1 MPGRRARPHDGK
13 SVIRRLSEPTP
24 RSCVAGGE
32 SRQDGAPLG
41 AKREEASCKLQGKA
55 WKWGVM
61 VSEKTRPTTT
71 TDTAITEKRSPGSD
85 GGQGPYRRGEAERR
99 TSEGGDN
106 NSNAKRMGG
115 KGREKPSPF
124 QPAGHGK
131 HTRRAE
137 KPRDPAMLGQG
148 GRGVEDFSPPRYAK
162 LWAAWACGNPHR
174 IRLLSW
180 FRVFAG
186 HPGHPNS
193 KRKNCGGNRG

>member
-1 MPGRRARPHDGK
+1 MQAAGQ
-13 SVIRRLSEPTP
+13 SVEM
-24 RSCVAGGE
+24 
-32 SRQDGAPLG
+32 
-41 AKREEASCKLQGKA
+41 
-55 WKWGVM
+55 GVM

-71 TDTAITEKRSPGSD
+71 TDTAITGKRSPGSD

-99 TSEGGDN
+99 TSEGDDN
-106 NSNAKRMGG
+106 NSNTKRMGG

-148 GRGVEDFSPPRYAK
+148 AVVLRISRCPDMPNSGQPGR
-162 LWAAWACGNPHR
+162 AATHTACEQLGCC
-174 IRLLSW
+174 LGS
-180 FRVFAG
+180 VFAGRAG

-193 KRKNCGGNRG
+193 KRKHCKRNRG